1 MRSVTTGFI
10 EPGRCVVPVSNIDAG
25 EEKTMA
31 ALYTAEAIA
40 IGEGRNGEVRS
51 SDGVIDE
58 VLAVPTELGGPG
70 GDKTNPEQLFA
81 AGYAACFHSA
91 LQAVARRQKIT
102 LPETSITAK
111 VSLLP
116 LDGGA
121 FTLAVEL
128 TVTSRASSRALPTS
142 SWPRRTRCARTPTP
156 PAATSRSPSTRPCD
170 RAAVIPRLLGVLAP
184 VTESPRRQQWARP
197 RSPARSKPGRRT
209 RPAGCSRRRSS
220 T

>member
-1 MRSVTTGFI
+1 
-10 EPGRCVVPVSNIDAG
+10 
-25 EEKTMA
+25 MA

-58 VLAVPTELGGPG
+58 VLSVPKELGGPG

-116 LDGGA
+116 LEGGA

-128 TVTSRASSRALPTS
+128 TGHFPGFEQGAADQLVAAAQQVCPYSNA
-142 SWPRRTRCARTPTP
+142 TRGNIEVKV
-156 PAATSRSPSTRPCD
+156 AAT
-170 RAAVIPRLLGVLAP
+170 V
-184 VTESPRRQQWARP
+184 
-197 RSPARSKPGRRT
+197 
-209 RPAGCSRRRSS
+209 
-220 T
+220 